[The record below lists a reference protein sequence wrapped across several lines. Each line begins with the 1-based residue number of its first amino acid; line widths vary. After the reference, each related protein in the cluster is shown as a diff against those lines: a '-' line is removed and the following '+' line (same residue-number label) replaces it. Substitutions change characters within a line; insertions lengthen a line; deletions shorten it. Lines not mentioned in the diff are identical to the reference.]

1 MARSVLV
8 TGATGTLGRKV
19 VGEAIAAGHHVR
31 AMSRRSHVG
40 YTGVHWSQ
48 GDLLAGTGVDAA
60 VDGVDVIVHCATQG
74 TRDKDVTS
82 TQNLITAARR
92 AGVAHIIYV
101 SIVGIDRIPLP
112 YYQIKSARRAC
123 ARRLGRRAHSATRHP
138 VPRSDQDELL
148 DPAVLPGAVDA
159 ARCVRFQPIDTHDV
173 ATRLVELIDTEP
185 AGRVADIGGP
195 TTHTHAELA
204 RMYLAAGGGRR
215 PVVEL
220 PVPGRIVAA
229 YRTGANLAPDNPL
242 GTVGFADYLAE
253 IE

>member
-1 MARSVLV
+1 MAREVLV

-19 VGEAIAAGHHVR
+19 VGAATAAGHHVR
-31 AMSRRSHVG
+31 AMSRRSHIG

-48 GDLLAGTGVDAA
+48 GDLLADTGVDAA

-112 YYQIKSARRAC
+112 YYKTKLRVERALESSGVGHTVLRATQFHDLIKAIFTIQRFS
-123 ARRLGRRAHSATRHP
+123 
-138 VPRSDQDELL
+138 
-148 DPAVLPGAVDA
+148 PALWTLRG
-159 ARCVRFQPIDTHDV
+159 VRFQPIDTHDV
-173 ATRLVELIDTEP
+173 AARLVELIDGEP

-195 TTHTHAELA
+195 AVHTHADLA
-204 RMYLAAGGGRR
+204 RMYLAARGGRR
-215 PVVEL
+215 PVL
-220 PVPGRIVAA
+220 QIPVPGRIVAG
-229 YRTGANLAPDNPL
+229 YRAGANLAPDNP
-242 GTVGFADYLAE
+242 VGFIDFADYLTRTE
-253 IE
+253 